1 MIAKLHRS
9 DGADAKASAP
19 TNKGGCRMATVDS
32 TEMRLHR
39 IVTSAVAGA
48 ETTDVREIARTVAD
62 VVPEDELR
70 DSLAE
75 ALVDL
80 VEIKQEAL
88 GRLAGG

>member
-1 MIAKLHRS
+1 M
-9 DGADAKASAP
+9 
-19 TNKGGCRMATVDS
+19 MATAYS
-32 TEMRLHR
+32 TEMKLHR
-39 IVTSAVAGA
+39 IVTSAVASA
-48 ETTDVREIARTVAD
+48 ETTDVREIARMVAD

-88 GRLAGG
+88 GRLAEDSYH